1 MEKNNRMLYAV
12 VGLGLGWV
20 CMKWMKEDVYRVM
33 GLFDMTG
40 KTFGI
45 IFLVFGGWNLLA
57 EIAEDEDLQKLLGEI
72 LALPFRLLGWVL
84 SHWYLV
90 LGAVLLFNWLDDKED
105 TVPTESISVAATEEL
120 PAETVL
126 PPGSEARRNVGACR
140 NLTQDASVL
149 LVFVDDSEGT
159 WTREEINW
167 FINDLVDPA
176 LEYIEYYAGQ
186 YGFGISLNS
195 CAYADESGKTKVLQ
209 YEGTLFEGADG
220 LGTIAIMDLSRL
232 AIESYGFSTNA
243 DMLED
248 ARAYAGTEQVAVLF
262 CLDKPGRSYA
272 SAMSYDSDV
281 MESAVLYTS
290 FKNAETRAS
299 AVAHELMHL
308 FGAEDMYAEGDK
320 RVNRAA
326 LAEILHPNEL
336 FYGEQ
341 WNLYDNIVGPY
352 TAYMVGWLEELP
364 PEYDCADWWS

>member
-1 MEKNNRMLYAV
+1 VEKNNRMLYAV
-12 VGLGLGWV
+12 VGLVLGWI

-57 EIAEDEDLQKLLGEI
+57 EIGENEDLQKLLEKI
-72 LALPFRLLGWVL
+72 LMLPFRLLGWVL
-84 SHWYLV
+84 AHWYLI
-90 LGAVLLFNWLDDKED
+90 LGAVLIFNWMDGKED
-105 TVPTESISVAATEEL
+105 TEPTESISVAVTEEI
-120 PAETVL
+120 PTETDRQS
-126 PPGSEARRNVGACR
+126 GSNARRNAGACR
-140 NLTQDASVL
+140 NLMQDASVL
-149 LVFVDDSEGT
+149 LVFVDDSEGA
-159 WTREEINW
+159 WTREEISW
-167 FINDLVDPA
+167 FIDDLVDPA
-176 LEYIEYYAGQ
+176 LKYIEYYAGE
-186 YGFGISLNS
+186 YGYSISLNR
-195 CAYADESGKTKVLQ
+195 CAYADESGKIKILQCDWPVL
-209 YEGTLFEGADG
+209 EGADG
-220 LGTIAIMDLSRL
+220 FGGVAIMDLSRL
-232 AIESYGFSTNA
+232 ATESYGFSTTA

-272 SAMSYDSDV
+272 NAVMYNTDV

-290 FKNAETRAS
+290 FKDVETRAS

-308 FGAEDMYAEGDK
+308 FGAEDMYNEGDK

-326 LAEILHPNEL
+326 LAEKLHPNEL

-352 TAYMVGWLEELP
+352 TAYSVGWLDELP
-364 PEYDCADWWS
+364 PEYDCPDWWS